1 METLS
6 VSDLKSGMTLSADLI
21 APNGRFILP
30 RGACLTPKNIM
41 SLKIWGVSQVFVAD
55 SPGPGFEEEGACLK
69 NPEILEKARCSV
81 RELFGGSFP
90 ESAGMNEIYRVGVR
104 EAARRLA
111 AETDLSSS
119 REAKSFFVPQIFSC
133 THVGEDEG
141 FALERLVEME
151 VELVSFPETYFRIS
165 EALQSPKSSIT
176 HVANLI
182 SKDTALSAA
191 LLRLANSAMYGVP
204 AKVESIPRA
213 AALIGGN
220 ALSILALGV
229 SVAASFGAVPARWV
243 NMQSFWKHSIAVA
256 VLGQVLSVR
265 KTPRAIERIFVG
277 GMLHDIGRLILLRH
291 VPLSMTK
298 VLAAAEAEK
307 APLVEMER
315 RMLGFDHAELGGRLL
330 EKWGFPRI
338 LSDLVR
344 YHHLPEKKEEDSFS
358 LGVLAVADV
367 LAGVLFPGSGGS
379 MYLPELSDA
388 LWEMMELSP
397 EALDMVIRQ
406 ARRQI
411 TEIYDLFKG
420 GVDGGTEFSFR

>member
-6 VSDLKSGMTLSADLI
+6 VSELKSGMTLSADLI

-30 RGACLTPKNIM
+30 KGACLTPKNIM
-41 SLKIWGVSQVFVAD
+41 SLKIWGVSEVFVAA
-55 SPGPGFEEEGACLK
+55 SPEAGFEEEGAYLE
-69 NPEILEKARCSV
+69 NPEILEKARRSV
-81 RELFGGSFP
+81 LELLGGSFP
-90 ESAGMNEIYRVGVR
+90 ESEGMKEIYRVGVC
-104 EAARRLA
+104 EALRRLA
-111 AETDLSSS
+111 AETDMPSSE
-119 REAKSFFVPQIFSC
+119 EAKSFFVPQISS
-133 THVGEDEG
+133 THAEKDES
-141 FALERLVEME
+141 FTLEGLVEME
-151 VELVSFPETYFRIS
+151 VQLVSFPEIYFRIS

-182 SKDTALSAA
+182 NKDTALSAA
-191 LLRLANSAMYGVP
+191 LLKLANSAMYGVP

-229 SVAASFGAVPARWV
+229 SVATSFGAVPAKWV

-277 GMLHDIGRLILLRH
+277 GMLHDIGRLVLLRH
-291 VPLSMTK
+291 APLAMTK

-344 YHHLPEKKEEDSFS
+344 YHHLPEKKEDSFS

-379 MYLPELSDA
+379 MYLPGLSDT

-397 EALDMVIRQ
+397 EALDMAIRQ
-406 ARRQI
+406 TRRQI

-420 GVDGGTEFSFR
+420 GADGGTEFSFR

>member
-1 METLS
+1 
-6 VSDLKSGMTLSADLI
+6 
-21 APNGRFILP
+21 
-30 RGACLTPKNIM
+30 
-41 SLKIWGVSQVFVAD
+41 
-55 SPGPGFEEEGACLK
+55 
-69 NPEILEKARCSV
+69 
-81 RELFGGSFP
+81 
-90 ESAGMNEIYRVGVR
+90 
-104 EAARRLA
+104 
-111 AETDLSSS
+111 
-119 REAKSFFVPQIFSC
+119 
-133 THVGEDEG
+133 
-141 FALERLVEME
+141 ME
-151 VELVSFPETYFRIS
+151 VQLVSFPEIYFRIS

-191 LLRLANSAMYGVP
+191 LLKLANSAMYGVP

-220 ALSILALGV
+220 ALSTLALGV
-229 SVAASFGAVPARWV
+229 SVITSFGAVPAKWV

-277 GMLHDIGRLILLRH
+277 GMLHDIGRLVLLRH
-291 VPLSMTK
+291 APLAMTK

-307 APLVEMER
+307 APLVEMEL

-344 YHHLPEKKEEDSFS
+344 YHHLPEKKEDSFS

-379 MYLPELSDA
+379 MYLPGLSDT

-397 EALDMVIRQ
+397 EALDMAIRQ
-406 ARRQI
+406 TRRQI

-420 GVDGGTEFSFR
+420 GADGGTEFSFR